1 MNGTGPSNGLA
12 AASGPVEVR
21 ADRAAFVISIDTE
34 MAWGLVHRPDEPYTY
49 PDERRHLGRLLDL
62 FDRYAVP
69 ATWAIVGHL
78 FLDRCSP
85 VDGRKHPEIIRPD
98 YDWFEG
104 DWFDADPCSNAVAA
118 PTWYAPDL
126 VREISGRAAPHEIA
140 SHGFSHMIAGDP
152 GCSAEAFSSEVDAA
166 LRAAAA
172 SGVELRTFIH
182 PRNRIG
188 HVPLLAERGFRA
200 FRGKRPPST
209 SPGPVT
215 AALDRVIPSPGSVVH
230 PVHQDGMWSLP
241 ATCMFDVASR
251 PRTWRLWILQVERRL
266 RQAVHHRGLF
276 HLWFHPHNMRD
287 APTDAFAGLEQ
298 LCAAAARWRDRGML
312 NTVTMGAMAS
322 ELDAVHG
329 ERAA

>member
-1 MNGTGPSNGLA
+1 
-12 AASGPVEVR
+12 VEVR
-21 ADRAAFVISIDTE
+21 TNRAAFIISIDTE

-49 PDERRHLGRLLDL
+49 PDERDHLGRLLDL

-78 FLDRCSP
+78 FLSECAP

-104 DWFDADPCSNAVAA
+104 DWFDGDPCSDLRAA
-118 PTWYAPDL
+118 PTWYGPD
-126 VREISGRAAPHEIA
+126 VVQEIGGRPTPHEIA

-152 GCSAEAFSSEVDAA
+152 GCSPEAFSSEVEAA
-166 LRAAAA
+166 LRTAAA

-200 FRGKRPPST
+200 FRGKRPQGRSM
-209 SPGPVT
+209 GPVMG
-215 AALDRVIPSPGSVVH
+215 AVDRVFPTPGSVVH
-230 PVHQDGMWSLP
+230 PVRQDGMWSLP

-251 PRTWRLWILQVERRL
+251 PRTWRLWITQVERRL
-266 RQAVHHRGLF
+266 RQAVHHQGLF
-276 HLWFHPHNMRD
+276 HLWFHPHNLRD
-287 APTDAFAGLEQ
+287 DPDAAFAALER
-298 LCAAAARWRDRGML
+298 LCSAAARWRDRGVL
-312 NTVTMGAMAS
+312 DTVTMGAVAS
-322 ELDAVHG
+322 ELDADWS
-329 ERAA
+329 EAAA